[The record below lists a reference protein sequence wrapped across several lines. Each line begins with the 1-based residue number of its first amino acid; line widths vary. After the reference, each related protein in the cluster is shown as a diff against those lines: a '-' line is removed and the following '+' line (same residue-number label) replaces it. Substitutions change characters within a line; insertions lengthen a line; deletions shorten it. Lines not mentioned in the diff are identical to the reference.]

1 MVSAAIAGAIVDAN
15 IGGATT
21 SRRGGGDL
29 RLSGSERI
37 ASKSRGLGRRRKRA
51 VRQIMLHTLV
61 TVCVRAGGLS
71 GGFLLIGSVD
81 RLLVSKKE
89 AASLTEL
96 PGIGRRLA
104 GRVGGGLRSAERIA
118 NGGRRRG
125 GARLEV

>member
-51 VRQIMLHTLV
+51 VRQIMLHTAKESKHNGQ
-61 TVCVRAGGLS
+61 RKKDQFGEM
-71 GGFLLIGSVD
+71 
-81 RLLVSKKE
+81 LLVC
-89 AASLTEL
+89 
-96 PGIGRRLA
+96 IA
-104 GRVGGGLRSAERIA
+104 GRKLSVAKIT
-118 NGGRRRG
+118 ND
-125 GARLEV
+125 